1 MTPNFSQT
9 PLRRPRRL
17 FSASVARKFLTVSPP
32 TPACLAS
39 SATTAAL
46 SSVVRVGAARI
57 RYSLGSFS
65 TRALR
70 VLRALAVGSSVDDLA
85 AAVY

>member
-1 MTPNFSQT
+1 
-9 PLRRPRRL
+9 L

-32 TPACLAS
+32 APACLAS
-39 SATTAAL
+39 SATTAER
-46 SSVVRVGAARI
+46 SSSVRVGAERMAV
-57 RYSLGSFS
+57 SLVSFS

-70 VLRALAVGSSVDDLA
+70 VLRALAVGSRVDDLA